1 MGHIIFRVFVGFDNP
16 AIPLWLEEGVAS
28 YQEKLT
34 YSMANTFV
42 RKAIEKGNFIT
53 LERLS
58 GFSSGSRIPDE
69 AAQLFYIES
78 FSIVDFLIK
87 EFGKDK
93 FVSFCQD
100 LRDKKNLERAIA
112 SDYPFSNI
120 QELDEAWEKHLKS
133 G

>member
-1 MGHIIFRVFVGFDNP
+1 
-16 AIPLWLEEGVAS
+16 
-28 YQEKLT
+28 
-34 YSMANTFV
+34 MANAFV
-42 RKAIEKGNFIT
+42 RKTMEKGNFIT

-58 GFSSGSRIPDE
+58 GFSSGSRMPDE
-69 AAQLFYIES
+69 AAQLFYVES

-112 SDYPFSNI
+112 SNYPFSNI
-120 QELDEAWEKHLKS
+120 QELGVAWDKYLKN